1 MAANPN
7 PAQSLQAMIKPLLVE
22 METSLDNRLGNRI
35 NALSFDLMTEIKTLN
50 TRLAAFEKAQSAP
63 KKAGKKA
70 KEGEAAAEGAAKEGD
85 TPKKDAAAPAAGGDD
100 AAEAEGDAKSGKFP
114 NKMLWFKAQYK
125 GNEQFRKECN
135 EAILKINGTFLTAME
150 EDKGVT
156 SKKAGEAKDNARASF
171 AWKFIGAHAK
181 ANYLDTTFA
190 KIYEEA
196 KKKAETAAKPAANQ
210 PEAATPTK

>member
-1 MAANPN
+1 MAAANPN

-35 NALSFDLMTEIKTLN
+35 TGLSFDIMTEIKTLH

-70 KEGEAAAEGAAKEGD
+70 KEGEAAADGEKKEGD
-85 TPKKDAAAPAAGGDD
+85 TPKKEAEKKEGDETT
-100 AAEAEGDAKSGKFP
+100 AEEGDAKSGKFP

-135 EAILKINGTFLTAME
+135 EAILKINPTFLTAME
-150 EDKGVT
+150 DDKGVA
-156 SKKAGEAKDNARASF
+156 SKKGGEAKDNAKASF

-181 ANYLDTTFA
+181 TNYLDTTFA
-190 KIYEEA
+190 KIYEDA
-196 KKKAETAAKPAANQ
+196 KKKAESAAKPAANQ
-210 PEAATPTK
+210 PEAVTPKP